1 LAAIDWESSPEA
13 GGQGRF
19 LESSVLPVIRPERRF
34 HSHFRCFQRID
45 ARTPQAF
52 VFARSAKDAQLEA
65 AAQNGIGDSYRA
77 QGQSEKA
84 LGSYQQA
91 LELATGVDDEKGQAA
106 RWVKRLLSDC
116 GVELCV
122 IVQVIFDDL
131 IALA

>member
-1 LAAIDWESSPEA
+1 M
-13 GGQGRF
+13 
-19 LESSVLPVIRPERRF
+19 PVIRPERRF
-34 HSHFRCFQRID
+34 HSHFRCFQRIN